1 MYTLSER
8 LQKPQNRAA
17 RVMTR
22 ASYNTSSNLLREQLN
37 WNNLSVNRQKQK
49 AVLMFKTLNGKTPKF
64 V

>member
-1 MYTLSER
+1 
-8 LQKPQNRAA
+8 
-17 RVMTR
+17 MTR

-49 AVLMFKTLNGKTPKF
+49 AVLMFKTLKGQTSQF